1 MNGESK
7 MQARA
12 PDGSAS
18 RIAYRL
24 GEVVQGLVYGSALT
38 LAVCKLVTLAND
50 TQIFRYQ
57 GF

>member
-7 MQARA
+7 MEARA
-12 PDGSAS
+12 PDRPAN

-24 GEVVQGLVYGSALT
+24 GELVQGLVYGSALT
-38 LAVCKLVTLAND
+38 LAVCKLATLAND

>member
-1 MNGESK
+1 MTGESR
-7 MQARA
+7 MEARGS
-12 PDGSAS
+12 DGRAS

-24 GEVVQGLVYGSALT
+24 GEIVQGLVYGSALT